1 MPSINAHDVVQALSS
16 AGHHVEVNHTGGNTW
31 TVFAGPVVPVNYG
44 TDERPETFDEPAV
57 AMGPCYRDASGAVVI
72 DMGECY
78 IGPNDN
84 GESGKYTQLSET
96 DGVDEI
102 VTTFTT
108 WIERHRAAHN

>member
-1 MPSINAHDVVQALSS
+1 MTSTAA
-16 AGHHVEVNHTGGNTW
+16 AG
-31 TVFAGPVVPVNYG
+31 AI
-44 TDERPETFDEPAV
+44 
-57 AMGPCYRDASGAVVI
+57 VI

-96 DGVDEI
+96 DGVEKI